1 MSQGIYSFTVN
12 VRDSASPAD
21 QASLNYTITVSAP
34 APLVIT
40 SPDPPDAMIGAQ
52 YGGTSG
58 FSLTASGGVAPYTWN
73 WGAVSGSSLPP
84 GLTLSPSTGV
94 ISGNATTAGSYSF
107 TVTVSDAESAA
118 AQLAVNYTISV
129 TQTAA
134 LTITSGALPS
144 GKVGAP
150 YGGFH
155 TFRGRPFYGFP
166 LSATGGTPP
175 YTWTALSLPP
185 GLKITVLVT
194 RIPMVSGTPTTAGN
208 YNVVIMVTDSAGA
221 QASANYSVNIQP

>member
-144 GKVGAP
+144 GKCGAP